1 MCNANII
8 CSFCWYL
15 GGYSIPA
22 IASYD
27 EKYTQ
32 RGHGFSPCPLIFL
45 LGWCTARGCSCPS
58 CTNRTVGTTAWLV
71 HLRGCSCPN
80 CTNRTIGTTAWL
92 VHLRQVHPLKD
103 YFTRSF
109 FTLPS
114 AERTMFR
121 PFWSLESL
129 TPSTVKSVAAP
140 SATVVAL
147 MPVSGSG
154 AFSPNTKLAS

>member
-1 MCNANII
+1 MAFRHALLY
-8 CSFCWYL
+8 FCL
-15 GGYSIPA
+15 VGALQGGAVVPA
-22 IASYD
+22 RLCRLPEQELHQQSYW
-27 EKYTQ
+27 
-32 RGHGFSPCPLIFL
+32 HCCL
-45 LGWCTARGCSCPS
+45 
-58 CTNRTVGTTAWLV
+58 VGALE
-71 HLRGCSCPN
+71 
-80 CTNRTIGTTAWL
+80 GTTAWL

-103 YFTRSF
+103 YLTSTF

-121 PFWSLESL
+121 PFWSLDSL

>member
-1 MCNANII
+1 MPSYTFAWLVHHRG
-8 CSFCWYL
+8 CSCPRSALPLARARTAPTKLLGLLFGWCTL
-15 GGYSIPA
+15 GGAAVPA
-22 IASYD
+22 APT
-27 EKYTQ
+27 ELL
-32 RGHGFSPCPLIFL
+32 GLL
-45 LGWCTARGCSCPS
+45 LGWCT
-58 CTNRTVGTTAWLV
+58 TV
-71 HLRGCSCPN
+71 
-80 CTNRTIGTTAWL
+80 WL

-103 YFTRSF
+103 YLTSTFL
-109 FTLPS
+109 TLPS

-147 MPVSGSG
+147 MPVSGSE

>member
-15 GGYSIPA
+15 GGYSIPT

-45 LGWCTARGCSCPS
+45 LGWCTLGGAVVPARLCRLPEQELHQQNYLHYCL
-58 CTNRTVGTTAWLV
+58 VGA
-71 HLRGCSCPN
+71 PF
-80 CTNRTIGTTAWL
+80 AWL

-103 YFTRSF
+103 YLTSTF

-121 PFWSLESL
+121 PFWSLDSL

-147 MPVSGSG
+147 MPVSDSG

>member
-22 IASYD
+22 IGSYD

-45 LGWCTARGCSCPS
+45 TLVGALQGGAVVPTAPTEQTSAPAKQPS
-58 CTNRTVGTTAWLV
+58 TPA
-71 HLRGCSCPN
+71 
-80 CTNRTIGTTAWL
+80 AWL

-103 YFTRSF
+103 YFTSTF
-109 FTLPS
+109 LTLPS